1 MIPFYVLTY
10 PLTYSPNRPGG
21 APPDPVCL
29 SYTHDDDYEDYLEL
43 APEKKAKRDASRR
56 GG

>member
-1 MIPFYVLTY
+1 VIPFGFCL
-10 PLTYSPNRPGG
+10 LTYSPARSGD

-43 APEKKAKRDASRR
+43 APEKRAKRDASRR